1 MTLTARVQI
10 VNRKG
15 LHARAAAKLV
25 KTAAQYSAHVRVARL
40 MGAGESGDPVPSV
53 AAGSILGLLMLA
65 AEMGVEIELTAEGS
79 DAAEAIQALTSLI
92 ARKFDEEE

>member
-25 KTAAQYSAHVRVARL
+25 KTAAQYNAHVRVARL
-40 MGAGESGDPVPSV
+40 MRPGESGNPVPSV

-65 AEMGVEIELTAEGS
+65 AEMGVELELTAEGPEA
-79 DAAEAIQALTSLI
+79 DAAINALSALI
-92 ARKFDEEE
+92 TRRFDEME